1 MQDAFIT
8 LVHGCRMASF
18 NLELGSLGVPV
29 TLSGL
34 SGRYLKN
41 T

>member
-18 NLELGSLGVPV
+18 NLELGGFGVPV
-29 TLSGL
+29 TLSSL
-34 SGRYLKN
+34 AGRYLKN
-41 T
+41 S